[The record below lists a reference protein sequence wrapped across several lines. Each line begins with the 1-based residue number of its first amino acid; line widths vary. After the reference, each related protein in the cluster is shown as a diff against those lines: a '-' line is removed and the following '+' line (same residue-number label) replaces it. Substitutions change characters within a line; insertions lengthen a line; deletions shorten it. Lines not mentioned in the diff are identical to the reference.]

1 MSRAHVVS
9 LYSWVMPEQ
18 NAEMFVDQIFRAF
31 DRDNNGSLD
40 FHVGAFWHQHY
51 TDLNLAFLSAQE
63 FLKLTEFTE
72 KGSIK
77 DKLSWAFKV
86 YDKDM
91 SGKSGRCIVTFL
103 YLLCRHYH
111 CHGDAGGDWHCHHH
125 GRTQWGIELWIFCTT
140 IKNIIIFAQTEA
152 AARVEYI
159 FNLCGAIAYADPVH
173 SKFQ

>member
-1 MSRAHVVS
+1 MSPHVTSIFRAECPSCQMSQAHVVS

-31 DRDNNGSLD
+31 DRDNNGHLD
-40 FHVGAFWHQHY
+40 FHVGDILTHTN
-51 TDLNLAFLSAQE
+51 TDLNLALLSAQE

-91 SGKSGRCIVTFL
+91 SGKSERCI
-103 YLLCRHYH
+103 
-111 CHGDAGGDWHCHHH
+111 
-125 GRTQWGIELWIFCTT
+125 
-140 IKNIIIFAQTEA
+140 
-152 AARVEYI
+152 
-159 FNLCGAIAYADPVH
+159 
-173 SKFQ
+173 

>member
-1 MSRAHVVS
+1 MGPQPHYIVSIFRAECPSCQMSRAHVVS

-31 DRDNNGSLD
+31 DRDNNGHLD
-40 FHVGAFWHQHY
+40 FHVGDILTHTN
-51 TDLNLAFLSAQE
+51 TDLNLALLSAQE

-91 SGKSGRCIVTFL
+91 SGKSERCI
-103 YLLCRHYH
+103 
-111 CHGDAGGDWHCHHH
+111 
-125 GRTQWGIELWIFCTT
+125 
-140 IKNIIIFAQTEA
+140 
-152 AARVEYI
+152 
-159 FNLCGAIAYADPVH
+159 
-173 SKFQ
+173 

>member
-1 MSRAHVVS
+1 MGTLDDIMNLERSTEYKEEEIKKWFNIFRAECPSCQMSRAHVVS

-40 FHVGAFWHQHY
+40 FH
-51 TDLNLAFLSAQE
+51 E

-91 SGKSGRCIVTFL
+91 SG
-103 YLLCRHYH
+103 
-111 CHGDAGGDWHCHHH
+111 
-125 GRTQWGIELWIFCTT
+125 T
-140 IKNIIIFAQTEA
+140 ITATEMLEVIGTVITMEGLNETEA

-159 FNLCGAIAYADPVH
+159 FNLLDTNRDGEISLEEFLQGCLED
-173 SKFQ
+173 